1 VRRSGSALLAGAAA
15 AIGYVLVGRGVATLD
30 LGIGRTFRALGPR
43 SWQIRAEPDVVFDVI
58 SSPYLHRTP
67 RALEEKLH
75 VWERGE
81 DMVLAAHY
89 TPIRGRLR
97 ATTVETVRFSRPDR
111 VDFRLVRGPVPY
123 VVETFWLRERHETT
137 LLEYEGE
144 LGTDLWRLGRRWG
157 DLVARR
163 WRVVV
168 QESFAAVKAEAERR
182 VAVGFEGR
190 RPR

>member
-81 DMVLAAHY
+81 DMVLAAHF
-89 TPIRGRLR
+89 THTRIGV
-97 ATTVETVRFSRPDR
+97 ATTVETVRFDRPSRVEFR
-111 VDFRLVRGPVPY
+111 VVRGPVPH
-123 VVETFWLRERHETT
+123 LRESFV
-137 LLEYEGE
+137 LEPAGEGTRLTWSGE
-144 LGTDLWRLGRRWG
+144 LGADLWFVGRAWG
-157 DLVARR
+157 AVVAGA
-163 WRVVV
+163 WECAVAGSLARVT
-168 QESFAAVKAEAERR
+168 AEAERLASR
-182 VAVGFEGR
+182 
-190 RPR
+190 

>member
-81 DMVLAAHY
+81 DMVLAAHF
-89 TPIRGRLR
+89 THTRIGV
-97 ATTVETVRFSRPDR
+97 ATTVETVRFDRPSRVEFR
-111 VDFRLVRGPVPY
+111 VVRGPVPH
-123 VVETFWLRERHETT
+123 LRESFV
-137 LLEYEGE
+137 LEPAGEGTRLTWSGE
-144 LGTDLWRLGRRWG
+144 LGADLWFVGRAWG
-157 DLVARR
+157 AVVAGAGSARSPAR
-163 WRVVV
+163 
-168 QESFAAVKAEAERR
+168 SHA
-182 VAVGFEGR
+182 
-190 RPR
+190 